1 MSDRIEELNQRISSR
16 VYASDTP
23 SLLFSPRPT
32 PTKYVKMPVVLDPV
46 PPKVKLEPR
55 AQHVGFLPTDAKGP
69 GALDLVDLEST
80 LKNMDFALQRNG
92 RSLYV
97 PSSKSDLYREVST
110 KTAAQ
115 VRQPHTNLF
124 THVVSTN
131 SGIPSNLSPA
141 NNIFNNVRLRMK
153 AS

>member
-1 MSDRIEELNQRISSR
+1 MSDRIEELNQRIASR
-16 VYASDTP
+16 VYASDVP

-46 PPKVKLEPR
+46 PPTVKLEPR
-55 AQHVGFLPTDAKGP
+55 ALRVGFLPTDAKGP

-92 RSLYV
+92 RALYV
-97 PSSKSDLYREVST
+97 PSSKSDLYREAST
-110 KTAAQ
+110 KTSTP
-115 VRQPHTNLF
+115 VRQPNPNLF
-124 THVVSTN
+124 TRVVSTN
-131 SGIPSNLSPA
+131 SGIPLNLAPA
-141 NNIFNNVRLRMK
+141 TNIFNNVRLRTK